1 MKTILVP
8 TDLSITADYAIKYAV
23 SLANYFD
30 ASIILYNAF
39 IPFESRFYPI
49 EQSKKENLQQENI
62 LIKRL
67 SKIKESILETNETLS
82 VSVHVDKGP
91 ESIRLIEYSLENKID
106 LIIMGTT
113 GASGLK
119 EVIIGSFTSE
129 IMIKAPCP
137 VLAIPKKYKFKIPKK
152 INYATVLHS
161 NDSFAIKFL
170 IEFNNE
176 FNGEIKIIH
185 IDDDEQISA
194 AEEIEF
200 AKYREK
206 IEIEFGSIPIQ
217 FQHIPAKDVLKALLD
232 ISLKDNTDI
241 MAISPSKR
249 EGFWDRL
256 RKKSLTKT
264 IAYQIPIPLLSI
276 PVNKQ

>member
-23 SLANYFD
+23 SIANYFD
-30 ASIILYNAF
+30 ASIILYHAF

-49 EQSKKENLQQENI
+49 EQSKKENLQLENN
-62 LIKRL
+62 LLKRL
-67 SKIKESILETNETLS
+67 SKIKESILKTDKNLS
-82 VSVHVDKGP
+82 VSIHVDKGP
-91 ESIRLIEYSLENKID
+91 ESISLIEFSQEKKID

-119 EVIIGSFTSE
+119 EVIIGSFTAE

-137 VLAIPKKYKFKIPKK
+137 VLAIPKNYKFKIPEK
-152 INYATVLHS
+152 ISYASVLHS
-161 NDSFAIKFL
+161 DDSFAIKFL

-194 AEEIEF
+194 SEEIEF

-206 IEIEFGSIPIQ
+206 IEKEFEGIPMQ
-217 FQHIPAKDVLKALLD
+217 FQHIAAKDILKALLNKS
-232 ISLKDNTDI
+232 IKDKIDI